1 MFVCFWHRRHKFYD
15 LLWSRELGIRIVV
28 NQPYME
34 LEHLLPSRNFVHAN
48 MVGKANARVPWI
60 FFKSSCLIFE
70 FINKNCKKEI
80 NIFPYFFEN
89 HKTLFQILTL
99 CVMPAMQR
107 KKTLFF
113 PSSIQYIRVWWILKI
128 RAKVSSSTPFSF
140 YFQFQ
145 RILIK
150 AWISLAM
157 VRLTCRHGEK
167 LCQRGV
173 IVNLSQARPNIL
185 LQIWPWVRCK
195 PWQPC
200 IIGDFGLWNNG

>member
-1 MFVCFWHRRHKFYD
+1 MHWTGYFPSLLVWFWSFLTKTEIKRSAYFPI
-15 LLWSRELGIRIVV
+15 S
-28 NQPYME
+28 
-34 LEHLLPSRNFVHAN
+34 LESWDSLSDSYALCDASYA
-48 MVGKANARVPWI
+48 
-60 FFKSSCLIFE
+60 
-70 FINKNCKKEI
+70 KK
-80 NIFPYFFEN
+80 
-89 HKTLFQILTL
+89 
-99 CVMPAMQR
+99 

-157 VRLTCRHGEK
+157 VRLTCRRGEK